1 MSFVILKLKN
11 SIFICKKICML
22 HIFWYSDAKKRQLQ
36 SVELIQEFSATQK
49 ELISYAQAL
58 SLLLIS
64 KIDNLGEY

>member
-1 MSFVILKLKN
+1 
-11 SIFICKKICML
+11 ML
-22 HIFWYSDAKKRQLQ
+22 HIFHAPYLLDILMQRKTAT

-49 ELISYAQAL
+49 ELISYAQTL

>member
-1 MSFVILKLKN
+1 MHAPYLLDIL
-11 SIFICKKICML
+11 MQ
-22 HIFWYSDAKKRQLQ
+22 KKRQLQ